1 MLLAVAGDA
10 AIHRHGGA
18 AGASPDIARVTAD
31 AVLLIG
37 ARRGG
42 GSVISVAALALH
54 VAAVHVGGVRVEDV
68 LGLARIDQPFG
79 FTLRG
84 HVVVYEDL
92 FGGLCSGKRGV
103 A

>member
-1 MLLAVAGDA
+1 MTIEATVFAMFLTVAGDA

-37 ARRGG
+37 AQRGG
-42 GSVISVAALALH
+42 GPMISVAALALQ
-54 VAAVHVGGVRVEDV
+54 VAAIYVGGVREVDV
-68 LGLARIDQPFG
+68 LGLARVDHPFG

-84 HVVVYEDL
+84 HVVLDE
-92 FGGLCSGKRGV
+92 
-103 A
+103 